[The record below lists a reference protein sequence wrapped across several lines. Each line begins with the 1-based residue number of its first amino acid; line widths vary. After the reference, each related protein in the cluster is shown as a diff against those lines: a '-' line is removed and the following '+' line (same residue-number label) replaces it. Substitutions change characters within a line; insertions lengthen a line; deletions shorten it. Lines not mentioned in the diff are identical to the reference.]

1 MKYCEFF
8 VLRYVTGLFSL
19 SRKRFYCLTVTDI
32 ILNNPVSFKLQLHC
46 PYLRVQKQL
55 FCQS

>member
-32 ILNNPVSFKLQLHC
+32 ILNNPVSSKLELHY
-46 PYLRVQKQL
+46 PYLRV
-55 FCQS
+55 

>member
-19 SRKRFYCLTVTDI
+19 SRKRFPCLAVIDI
-32 ILNNPVSFKLQLHC
+32 ILNNPLSSKLQWHC
-46 PYLRVQKQL
+46 PYLRV
-55 FCQS
+55 